1 LIAHE
6 DLAAEVVAIFE
17 QLLQLRYPIEKIR
30 TVDTY
35 PAADDELSW
44 KTTTPRRSTAET
56 FPAPAAGLSTR
67 SAERSTSTRCSIPT
81 STGRAT
87 SNPRTPH
94 HTAHTF
100 KSNPSFRTNLRGC
113 GERSSTRAAAAPAS
127 AEPFTSG
134 QPIGA
139 ESKTLK
145 HDGFSPAEFAVHV
158 ARRIHYTELY
168 ALCFTKEIAM
178 LLALSSSQFAVA
190 VGRNYT

>member
-1 LIAHE
+1 LIVNE
-6 DLAAEVVAIFE
+6 DLPAEVVTIFE

-30 TVDTY
+30 TVDNY
-35 PAADDELSW
+35 PAAG
-44 KTTTPRRSTAET
+44 RR
-56 FPAPAAGLSTR
+56 TR

-100 KSNPSFRTNLRGC
+100 KSNPSFRTNLRGY
-113 GERSSTRAAAAPAS
+113 GERSSTGAAAAPAS

-139 ESKTLK
+139 ESKT
-145 HDGFSPAEFAVHV
+145 S
-158 ARRIHYTELY
+158 
-168 ALCFTKEIAM
+168 
-178 LLALSSSQFAVA
+178 
-190 VGRNYT
+190 